1 LPLRFLDLFAGA
13 GGLSEG
19 FIQAGFEPIAHVEM
33 NSAAAFTLKTRM
45 AYHFLRKSGD
55 LSLYGDY
62 LLQKIDR
69 SQFYSKIPNNIL
81 ESVVNS
87 EISDETLQGIFE
99 SIDRQLGN
107 KQLDLII
114 GGPPCQAYSIAG
126 RVRSP
131 TGMLGDKRNYLFLY
145 YAEFLK
151 RYGPKYFVFENV
163 TGLLS
168 AKDSDG
174 TKYLD
179 KMRFVF
185 KQYGYETRF
194 EVLHAEEYGVPQQ
207 RTRIILVGKKT
218 KNDVDYPMP
227 SKFDVQRT
235 AWQFLQDFPS
245 LRAGSG
251 DPWSCKLRDDKSGL
265 LQDEQIR
272 DDSLPVTHF
281 WSRPQIE
288 QDLEIYRIVVDIWD
302 TLGERVRYGDL
313 PAFLRTHKNIT
324 GFEDRFKVVAKH
336 APSHTV
342 VAHIARDGH
351 YYIHPEKKQN
361 RSLTPREAARIQT
374 FPDNYHFESM
384 LGTPSRTPAYR
395 QIGNAVPVMLAR
407 KIAERLKEL
416 W

>member
-1 LPLRFLDLFAGA
+1 MPLRFLDLFAGA